1 VEPPARS
8 VPARTRGRIEGRDPA
23 ARRRFA
29 GVVPVAALVAILAG
43 CGLVPGASA
52 SPRDA
57 ALKALPAQRAIWAS
71 HAIDDYQ
78 LTLVQQCF
86 CPNTDPLV
94 VTVRDGIATGVTSN
108 GIAVAPALIA
118 NVPKTVPELFDIVAE
133 NADAADM
140 VVAWDALL
148 GFPTSISIDR
158 IENAIDDEVGYT
170 VTDFQRAS

>member
-1 VEPPARS
+1 
-8 VPARTRGRIEGRDPA
+8 
-23 ARRRFA
+23 
-29 GVVPVAALVAILAG
+29 VAILAG

-108 GIAVAPALIA
+108 GLAVAPALIA